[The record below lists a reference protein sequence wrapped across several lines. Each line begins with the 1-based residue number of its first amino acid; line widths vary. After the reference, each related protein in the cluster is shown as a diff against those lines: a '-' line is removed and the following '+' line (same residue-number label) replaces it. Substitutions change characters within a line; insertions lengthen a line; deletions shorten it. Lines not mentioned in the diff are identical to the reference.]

1 MGLVGRDDEI
11 RRVLAAVDGARR
23 GPRSLLLLGEA
34 GTGKTSLLEVGAE
47 AAAAAGHTVL
57 RGQGCEAEADQPF
70 AVLNQLLKP
79 VFPQMDGLPP
89 DIGSAL
95 RTAVGLLREPAPTE
109 AVAVRTGVLTL
120 IETVSARRPLVVI
133 VDDLQL
139 VDRDTAEVLTFV
151 LRRLTT
157 ERVALLLAAR
167 STVRPPRIEATVSL
181 VELGPLSEVAA
192 ARLVDDL
199 PDAPTGGTRL
209 DVLHQAAGNPLAL
222 VEFAAVAA
230 REGGLGDRGS
240 APAARL
246 QDMFAAQLARLPET
260 TRTLLLYAA
269 AAQHEDLATV
279 MAAAGRGDDL
289 AGWRPAEEAGLVAVG
304 RRAVVFRHPLVRAA
318 AYESAP
324 AALRLRAH
332 QDFAALLVDDPVR
345 HASHLAEAS
354 VAPDE
359 AVAAALEQTAAVARM
374 RGGVHTAAKAF
385 QRAAERT
392 PDRDRRARR
401 YALAIAAADDY
412 GDPAWIRELHGRFDE
427 LTADPDLRGAAAIA
441 AGHGLSL
448 SGHQREAFALLDEP
462 LIRARP
468 THAGTAIS
476 LTGVLTAV
484 SVQSGLPEH
493 AAAAAA
499 HIRRL
504 VPGATTDPGGPL
516 PPATHPAMIE
526 SIRAQHRPELARGV
540 LENPDS
546 AVHRP
551 LPGTAE
557 TTRLL
562 CLGATAWFADASDT
576 AVDAFRRARSA
587 VGPGGPLGS
596 VVMTLPALGSALVDT
611 GRWLDAATLLDELA
625 DLAVVHRHRYLDA
638 DVAAL
643 RTELAA
649 LQGRVG
655 HPLDPAA
662 WTAVELD
669 ENRMT
674 HARLLRA
681 AGLAAGL
688 AGDHDACFRHLR
700 ALFDRAGEPLHYFLS
715 ARSVAELAVAARA
728 VGAQDQAAPVV
739 AAVRA
744 ALGDHPT
751 TRMRLQLHRAEALL
765 GEGRAADDQVERSH
779 RLAVIDPAGQQWP
792 LERALARLHYGQWL
806 RRHRSPTEARPLLS
820 SAHDTFT
827 RLGAAFL
834 AETARSE
841 LRASGATARTAPT
854 APSPTDPLGALTP
867 QQREVV
873 LLAARGL
880 RNKEIADQ
888 LYLSP
893 RTVGSHLHAAY
904 PKLGVTGRHQLREL
918 IGELPEA

>member
-1 MGLVGRDDEI
+1 MDLVGRDDEI
-11 RRVLAAVDGARR
+11 RRVRAAVDGVRT
-23 GPRSLLLLGEA
+23 GPQSLLLLGEA
-34 GTGKTSLLEVGAE
+34 GTGKTSLLKVGAG
-47 AAAAAGHTVL
+47 AAAAAGHAVL

-70 AVLNQLLKP
+70 AVLNQLLRP
-79 VFPQMDGLPP
+79 LLPQIDALPP
-89 DIGSAL
+89 QAGSAL
-95 RTAVGLLREPAPTE
+95 RTAVGLLHEPAPTE
-109 AVAVRTGVLTL
+109 AVAIRTGVLGL
-120 IETVSARRPLVVI
+120 LEAVSSRQPLVVV

-139 VDRDTAEVLTFV
+139 VDRDTSEVLTFV

-157 ERVALLLAAR
+157 ERIALLLAAR
-167 STVRPPRIEATVSL
+167 STVRPAQIEAGVPL
-181 VELGPLSEVAA
+181 LELGPLSDVAA

-199 PDAPTGGTRL
+199 PDPPTGSTRV

-230 REGGLGDRGS
+230 REGGLGEAGT

-269 AAQHEDLATV
+269 AAQHEDLATI
-279 MAAAGRGDDL
+279 MGAAGRGDDL
-289 AGWRPAEEAGLVAVG
+289 SGWRPAEEAGLVAVG
-304 RRAVVFRHPLVRAA
+304 RRAVAFRHPLVRAA

-324 AALRLRAH
+324 AGLRLQAH
-332 QDFAALLVDDPVR
+332 RDFAALLVDDPVR
-345 HASHLAEAS
+345 HAGHLAEAS
-354 VAPDE
+354 IAPDE
-359 AVAAALEQTAAVARM
+359 EVAAALERTASVARL

-392 PDRDRRARR
+392 PDRGERARR
-401 YALAIAAADDY
+401 YVLAIAAADDY
-412 GDPAWIRELHGRFDE
+412 GDPAWIRELHDRVVE
-427 LTADPDLRGAAAIA
+427 LTTDPDLRGAAATA

-448 SGHQREAFALLDEP
+448 SGHQREAFALLDHS
-462 LIRARP
+462 LA
-468 THAGTAIS
+468 HALPPHPGTAIS

-484 SVQSGLPEH
+484 AVQSGLPEH
-493 AAAAAA
+493 AAAAAE
-499 HIRRL
+499 HIRQL
-504 VPGATTDPGGPL
+504 TAGQPDHPDGPL
-516 PPATHPAMIE
+516 PAVTHPAMIE
-526 SIRAQHRPELARGV
+526 SIRVQNRPERYARAV
-540 LENPDS
+540 LESPGS
-546 AVHRP
+546 AVNRP
-551 LPGTAE
+551 LRGPAE
-557 TTRLL
+557 IVRLL
-562 CLGATAWFADASDT
+562 CLGSTAWFADASDL

-587 VGPGGPLGS
+587 LGPGGPLGS
-596 VVMTLPALGSALVDT
+596 VVMTLPALGSALIDT
-611 GRWLDAATLLDELA
+611 GRWTDATAILDELA
-625 DLAVVHRHRYLDA
+625 DLAVVHRHRYLEA

-643 RTELAA
+643 RTELAV
-649 LQGRVG
+649 LRGTCD
-655 HPLDPAA
+655 HSPEPSA

-669 ENRMT
+669 ENRIT

-688 AGDHDACFRHLR
+688 AGDHEASFRHLR
-700 ALFDRAGEPLHYFLS
+700 ALFDRSGRPLHYFLS
-715 ARSVAELAVAARA
+715 ARSIAELAVAARA
-728 VGAQDQAAPVV
+728 VGAQDQAGPLV

-744 ALGDHPT
+744 AHGEHPT

-765 GEGRAADDQVERSH
+765 AEGHAPDDVVERSH

-792 LERALARLHYGQWL
+792 LERALARLHYARWL

-827 RLGAAFL
+827 QLGAAAL

-841 LRASGATARTAPT
+841 LRASGGSARS
-854 APSPTDPLGALTP
+854 SPAVSDPLAALTP

-918 IGELPEA
+918 IGDLPEA